1 MLERPPVPPHRPD
14 ASRGSSTVAGAGAR
28 TSKARV
34 GARHPHDV
42 WHVDFSVV
50 PIGVGPWV
58 PWFPFAALQRW
69 PFCWWVPV
77 VLDHASRA
85 VVHAGVF
92 AKQPSAEETVTLL
105 DEGVGIAG
113 RAPRSFV
120 TDRGSQFGEDYRD
133 WCDDRGVRPPVGALR
148 QHGSNP
154 IGERFKR
161 THKEEP
167 FRKIHVPLR
176 LDAMR
181 AELVA
186 YVNWY
191 NGHRVHRSLGGAT
204 SAEMLAGRPA
214 ARGRPRFET
223 RLRWPLPR
231 GDPAVE
237 RAGAELRLAVE
248 HLDGRKHLPIVSL
261 KRAA

>member
-1 MLERPPVPPHRPD
+1 MLDRPSPPSPPRQPV
-14 ASRGSSTVAGAGAR
+14 ASTDGPRQKVTAR
-28 TSKARV
+28 RA
-34 GARHPHDV
+34 HDV

-50 PIGVGPWV
+50 PIGVGLWV

-69 PFCWWVPV
+69 PFCWWVAV

-92 AKQPSAEETVTLL
+92 ARQPSAEETVTLL
-105 DEGVGIAG
+105 DEAVEIAG
-113 RAPRSFV
+113 RDPRSIV

-133 WCDDRGVRPPVGALR
+133 WCDDRGVRPRFGALG
-148 QHGSNP
+148 QHGS
-154 IGERFKR
+154 IAIVERFMR
-161 THKEEP
+161 TLKEEAFRRILVP
-167 FRKIHVPLR
+167 FR

-191 NGHRVHRSLGGAT
+191 NGYRVHRSLGCAT
-204 SAEMLAGRPA
+204 PAEMLAGRPA
-214 ARGRPRFET
+214 ARGQRRFET

-237 RAGAELRLAVE
+237 RAGAELRLVVE
-248 HLDGRKHLPIVSL
+248 RLHGRKHLPIVSL

>member
-1 MLERPPVPPHRPD
+1 
-14 ASRGSSTVAGAGAR
+14 VAGAGAR

-133 WCDDRGVRPPVGALR
+133 WCDDRGVRPRFGALG
-148 QHGSNP
+148 QHGS
-154 IGERFKR
+154 IAIVERFMR
-161 THKEEP
+161 TLKEEAFRRILVP
-167 FRKIHVPLR
+167 FR
-176 LDAMR
+176 LDGMW
-181 AELVA
+181 AEIVA

-191 NGHRVHRSLGGAT
+191 NNHRVHQSLGEAT
-204 SAEMLAGRPA
+204 PAEILAGRPTA
-214 ARGRPRFET
+214 CGQARFET
-223 RLRWPLPR
+223 RPRWLLPR

-237 RAGAELRLAVE
+237 RAGAELRIVVQYF
-248 HLDGRKHLPIVSL
+248 DGRSHLPIVSL